1 MHVLSVTCQ
10 KIACQQQ
17 PPFLM
22 IKRNTLCM
30 CMYTMCIHSVYLV
43 SDLEGSDNGDPLNGI
58 IIVVTVS
65 HGLVTVLETLKNV
78 LRTQNE
84 VRRGFLYSC
93 ERTCLSL

>member
-22 IKRNTLCM
+22 IKRKTLCM
-30 CMYTMCIHSVYLV
+30 CMHTMSIHSVYLV

-58 IIVVTVS
+58 VYCLSCESRSS
-65 HGLVTVLETLKNV
+65 HGLGETLKNV
-78 LRTQNE
+78 SKGQ
-84 VRRGFLYSC
+84 
-93 ERTCLSL
+93 